1 MISLITSS
9 ECLRPDI
16 KGRLM
21 TNQNPER
28 NLQASDFQAPN
39 FCLDRHL
46 RNQSRV
52 VLLFHLRP
60 KATSNAQINLKP
72 IQSAKLVIMTLT
84 KIKAAVWQ
92 KNWDSPAATD
102 GGYWPAVRREE
113 QTKVSFRPRI
123 PQLFSGGSKKFPSVD
138 GWRVDWQK
146 NPGNLPALGE
156 DLSRLLTGRKG

>member
-1 MISLITSS
+1 MSQAWYKRQTNEKSKPRKKFAGFWFSSS
-9 ECLRPDI
+9 EFLPRQTTHYVFEILINQELCSYFI
-16 KGRLM
+16 WGR
-21 TNQNPER
+21 NIR
-28 NLQASDFQAPN
+28 
-39 FCLDRHL
+39 
-46 RNQSRV
+46 
-52 VLLFHLRP
+52 
-60 KATSNAQINLKP
+60 KATSKAQINLKP

-84 KIKAAVWQ
+84 KIKAAERQ

-123 PQLFSGGSKKFPSVD
+123 PQLFSGGSKKFLSVD

-146 NPGNLPALGE
+146 NPGNLPALGK